1 MKYILVLLVGVALGG
16 VLVFY
21 FLVGAPRTQ
30 PMAGA
35 PVRAPEAGGNPPG
48 TAVLM
53 LDEKFFNTLLGT
65 VFNELG
71 APTFK
76 LAARDVDGRGADGNE
91 GSATGVRFVDAQC
104 ISEVV
109 VLPEGSGVNTGVRLA
124 DGKITLPLAFNG
136 SYNLLGNCTN
146 FRGWAQANVELWFV
160 APEQKLNGRIN
171 VEGVNLDGVS
181 PIFAGVVTQFV
192 QNSINQ
198 RVNPLVIMQGAQL
211 ALDVP
216 VQATGGTLKA
226 QAQDIR
232 SEVKDGALR
241 LHVTYDFS
249 GERAAPPPSPPP
261 PTS

>member
-16 VLVFY
+16 ALVFY

-35 PVRAPEAGGNPPG
+35 PVRAPEAGGDPPG
-48 TAVLM
+48 TAVLV

-65 VFNELG
+65 VFTELG

-76 LAARDVDGRGADGNE
+76 LAARDVDERVGDGN
-91 GSATGVRFVDAQC
+91 GGRAAGFSFVEAQC
-104 ISEVV
+104 TNQVV
-109 VLPEGSGVNTGVRLA
+109 VLAEGSGVNTGVRLA
-124 DGKITLPLAFNG
+124 DNKITLPLAFNG

-160 APEQKLNGRIN
+160 AAEQKLNGRIN

-192 QNSINQ
+192 QNAINQ
-198 RVNPLVIMQGAQL
+198 RVNPLAIMQGSQL
-211 ALDVP
+211 TLVVP

-232 SEVKDGALR
+232 SEVKDGTLR

-249 GERAAPPPSPPP
+249 GARDASSPPPP